1 MQVNVEGVSFGIQEK
16 KIISDID
23 LQAKPGQFVGIIGP
37 NGSGKSTLLKNI
49 YRIHKPDCGK
59 ITLDREEIDKLSAK
73 KTAQKMAVVS
83 QDSSGL
89 FDFSVREIVL
99 MGRAPHKKMMEA
111 DTAADEHMAQIA
123 LDQVGLSDYGDRSI
137 TTLSGGEK
145 QRVMVARALAQ
156 QAKVLIL
163 DEPTNHLD
171 VHHQLQLMDLV
182 QTLNITVVM
191 ALHDLN
197 VASSYCERIYVMNQG
212 EIVTAGIPEE
222 VLTEKILQ
230 EVFHV
235 NTSIIKHPI
244 TGKTHITFLSST
256 LQPSEFNDKEPQ
268 YV

>member
-1 MQVNVEGVSFGIQEK
+1 MQVNVEDVSFSIQEK
-16 KIISDID
+16 RIISDIYF
-23 LQAKPGQFVGIIGP
+23 QAEPGQITGVIGP

-49 YRIHKPDCGK
+49 YRVHKPEAGK
-59 ITLDREEIDKLSAK
+59 IMLDHEEMAMMSVK
-73 KTAQKMAVVS
+73 KKAQQMAVVS

-99 MGRAPHKKMMEA
+99 MGRAPHKKMLES
-111 DTAADEHMAQIA
+111 DTQEDGDIADEALQKVGMAE
-123 LDQVGLSDYGDRSI
+123 YGNRSI

-171 VHHQLQLMDLV
+171 IHHQLQLMDLV
-182 QTLNITVVM
+182 QTLDITVVT

-197 VASSYCERIYVMNQG
+197 IAAGYCDFIYVMDHG
-212 EIVTAGIPEE
+212 EIVAHGTPEE
-222 VLTEKILQ
+222 VLTEATLQ
-230 EVFHV
+230 EVFRV
-235 NTSIIKHPI
+235 NTNIIQHPV

-256 LQPSEFNDKEPQ
+256 SLSNVRDPQ
-268 YV
+268 DI

>member
-1 MQVNVEGVSFGIQEK
+1 MEINVDDVSFSIQEK
-16 KIISDID
+16 SIISDIN
-23 LQAKPGQFVGIIGP
+23 LQAKSGQLVGIIGP

-49 YRIHKPDCGK
+49 YRVHKPDTGK
-59 ITLDREEIDKLSAK
+59 IMLDNEEINKLAAK

-99 MGRAPHKKMMEA
+99 MGRAPHKKMMES
-111 DTAADEHMAQIA
+111 DTAFDGDIADEA
-123 LDQVGLSDYGDRSI
+123 LQKVGMSNYRDRSI

-156 QAKVLIL
+156 QAEVLIL

-171 VHHQLQLMDLV
+171 IHHQLQLMDLV
-182 QTLNITVVM
+182 KTLQVTVVT

-197 VASSYCERIYVMNQG
+197 IASSYCDLIYVMNHG
-212 EIVTAGIPEE
+212 EVVTSGTPET
-222 VLTEKILQ
+222 VLTEEMLQ
-230 EVFHV
+230 KVFRV
-235 NTSIIKHPI
+235 NTHIVKHPI

-256 LQPSEFNDKEPQ
+256 SETSELRERKLQH
-268 YV
+268 V